1 MIKAEE
7 LLAASKPLRRLTAA
21 ESRQA
26 LKALGID
33 EESQRQCVTCLHWKS
48 LDEFSPAGIRN
59 GRQSYDS
66 YCKPCKRV
74 RQTLWRMGK

>member
-7 LLAASKPLRRLTAA
+7 LLAASKPLRRRTAE

-26 LKALGID
+26 LRALGLD
-33 EESQRQCVTCLHWKS
+33 EDQQKQCVTCGYWKT
-48 LDEFSPAGIRN
+48 LDEFYTRGVKDGKEIHE
-59 GRQSYDS
+59 GT
-66 YCKPCKRV
+66 CKPCKRV